1 MCNFIKHK
9 ISQLDRKE
17 GRGIT
22 RAVTIPGSPNCETS
36 SRALMSIWDMDF
48 VSSRPPTAPEAS
60 PSCTRATRSR
70 RSLVSRAHALA
81 SIATRQRAICQVVHR
96 RRGHASGAYPLSRRK
111 SLRRKKLDL
120 TQDEMATVL
129 GTSPSGY
136 KKWEQGKSSRV
147 ALRAPCFAPW
157 RKEPEAVLRALSSE
171 KETTI
176 TLSTVGKGLFLQPGH
191 PPVTL
196 KDRDGADMCALA
208 AITDR
213 MTTSTHGSTNSTGR
227 VEN

>member
-1 MCNFIKHK
+1 MSGMTKFGADLIQAM
-9 ISQLDRKE
+9 SE
-17 GRGIT
+17 
-22 RAVTIPGSPNCETS
+22 
-36 SRALMSIWDMDF
+36 AL
-48 VSSRPPTAPEAS
+48 
-60 PSCTRATRSR
+60 
-70 RSLVSRAHALA
+70 AHAQGRDVA
-81 SIATRQRAICQVVHR
+81 GIKVH
-96 RRGHASGAYPLSRRK
+96 GVEVGAVDAK
-111 SLRRKKLDL
+111 AVRKKLDL